1 MENAATFSASGLCV
15 VTLPSLGRGVIA
27 ERAFARGEV
36 IAVWRGSTITG
47 QQAVELPADERD
59 QLLQIDADTFLV
71 NDDPRVTVDFIN
83 HSCEPNCGF
92 TDDSTLVAM
101 RDIAAGESVTFDYA
115 MSDTNSFI
123 AFECRCETSLCRG
136 RMSGSDW
143 RLPQLQQRYAGWFAP
158 HVARLITEAQ
168 ESAAAQPTRV

>member
-1 MENAATFSASGLCV
+1 MENSATFSASGLCV
-15 VTLPSLGRGVIA
+15 VTLPSLGRGVVA
-27 ERAFARGEV
+27 ERAFTKGEV
-36 IAVWRGSTITG
+36 IAVWRGSTITERE
-47 QQAVELPADERD
+47 ALALPANERD
-59 QLLQIDADTFLV
+59 QLLQVDVDAFICS
-71 NDDPRVTVDFIN
+71 DDELVTVDFIN

-123 AFECRCETSLCRG
+123 AFECRCETPLCRG

-158 HVARLITEAQ
+158 HVARLITDAQ
-168 ESAAAQPTRV
+168 ESGEAQPTRD